1 MCRRDYK
8 VFFLWFVFL
17 NTQNFEWSLVGGSSN
32 ICLIVSGST
41 VGPRYVSDSGFSP
54 AGKLPAQT
62 SCMLGNA
69 VQSLASWSQSALRNI
84 SVSFMIPCS
93 WFKCLYCWRCLL
105 NNLRASDIRLIDWL
119 IGPNK
124 TDSSC
129 VVCVCV
135 YILVLL
141 ILGEI

>member
-1 MCRRDYK
+1 MSNIPFLLNIHHLKTFMAVSDLFFQTKAECDLSSNTLK
-8 VFFLWFVFL
+8 FNKGHLVFSTRITFLNVQKRLQSFFCFVFL

-32 ICLIVSGST
+32 FCLIVSGST

-69 VQSLASWSQSALRNI
+69 VQSLVSWSQSALRNI

-93 WFKCLYCWRCLL
+93 
-105 NNLRASDIRLIDWL
+105 
-119 IGPNK
+119 
-124 TDSSC
+124 
-129 VVCVCV
+129 
-135 YILVLL
+135 
-141 ILGEI
+141 